1 MTRAMCRVCC
11 KLVSNFGERED
22 KREGCKCGWWAEV
35 VDWLAGHHQ
44 RLWREGTV
52 VAATAT
58 VWGEI

>member
-1 MTRAMCRVCC
+1 MWMVGG
-11 KLVSNFGERED
+11 L
-22 KREGCKCGWWAEV
+22 EV

-44 RLWREGTV
+44 RLRREGTV